1 MTSTNATQTQ
11 SLERNVVIVLDVE
24 HAHKNSTE
32 TLFSSLSRSSDAG
45 AKLLNLWVV
54 RSNKP
59 TAFAKIPMNGNMWGL
74 MACFQ
79 EARFP
84 DELNKGRSASNSTSQ
99 YIRGYYSGAAGNV
112 LQTISK
118 VIVVTNRVSSFTDE
132 AFYLGEN
139 VNVHM
144 VSTPEQV
151 ENALSS
157 VFTVESLPE
166 VAAPSSPT
174 REQQAPQQN
183 EAPKSGKGARKP
195 AVSGKKRKTSDVV
208 EGQSAVAVGSA

>member
-1 MTSTNATQTQ
+1 MTSTQT
-11 SLERNVVIVLDVE
+11 LVERNVVIVLDVE

-32 TLFSSLSRSSDAG
+32 TLFSSLSRSSDAV

-59 TAFAKIPMNGNMWGL
+59 TAFAKIPMNENMWQL

-166 VAAPSSPT
+166 VAAPSSPA
-174 REQQAPQQN
+174 REQRQDQAPQQN
-183 EAPKSGKGARKP
+183 EASKSGKGARKP
-195 AVSGKKRKTSDVV
+195 TVSGKKRKTSDAV
-208 EGQSAVAVGSA
+208 ESQGAVAVGSA